1 MTAVREQARLTS
13 RGLATRARLVEA
25 AADMF
30 FERGVGGTS
39 LDEILAATGTSKS
52 QLYHYFTGKDDLVR
66 AVIARQTDRVLDA
79 QRPCLERLNSMAGL
93 RRWRDRLVSLQGQRG
108 CVGGCPIGSLAS
120 QLVETNPGARQ
131 DLTASFTRWEAYLV
145 EGLTDMRSRGRL
157 RPDADPHALAEQ
169 VMTAVQGGLLLA
181 QIRRSTRPLE
191 LALDMALAHVDSH
204 LAGRPR
210 APASAQER

>member
-1 MTAVREQARLTS
+1 MPTLARQASAPPVPTFSSAAARRIRPFSGRLS
-13 RGLATRARLVEA
+13 LLAGVLDESDDVVSDEA
-25 AADMF
+25 ADSAAGIDRR
-30 FERGVGGTS
+30 EDARVGG
-39 LDEILAATGTSKS
+39 
-52 QLYHYFTGKDDLVR
+52 
-66 AVIARQTDRVLDA
+66 RQTDRVLDA
-79 QRPCLERLNSMAGL
+79 QRPYLERLNSMAGL

-181 QIRRSTRPLE
+181 QTRRSTRPLE